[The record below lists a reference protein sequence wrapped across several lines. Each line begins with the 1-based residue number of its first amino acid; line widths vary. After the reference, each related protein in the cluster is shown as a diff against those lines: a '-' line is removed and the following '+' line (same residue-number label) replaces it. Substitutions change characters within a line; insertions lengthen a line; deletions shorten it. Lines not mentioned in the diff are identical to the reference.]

1 MEFENV
7 TMAVNN
13 NVTLEV
19 KNAST
24 ELKNDTMAQTKL
36 TYNLSINANYSIEAA
51 NVVHIANFPE
61 FFKISAFFIAF
72 VLLYLVTVPCFMH
85 FIGKSWKVIGGL
97 VAVLRGK
104 GYSSRMINFLS
115 VLWIFWI
122 IILPLAAVIIWG
134 MVLAWS
140 PSFSI

>member
-1 MEFENV
+1 M
-7 TMAVNN
+7 
-13 NVTLEV
+13 
-19 KNAST
+19 SS
-24 ELKNDTMAQTKL
+24 
-36 TYNLSINANYSIEAA
+36 NLSINANYSIEAA
-51 NVVHIANFPE
+51 DVVHIANFPE

-72 VLLYLVTVPCFMH
+72 VLLYLITVPVFMH

-104 GYSSRMINFLS
+104 GYSSSMINFLS
-115 VLWIFWI
+115 VIWILWI
-122 IILPLAAVIIWG
+122 IILPFAALIVWG